1 MLNAIPIYFLSFMKM
16 PVKVWRKII
25 RIQRDFLWGGVEE
38 GRKIAWV
45 RWSKV
50 YLPKP
55 RGGLGGE
62 RCP

>member
-1 MLNAIPIYFLSFMKM
+1 M